1 MWVDC
6 QNCPLRT
13 TSAFR
18 PLEGAELDF
27 VRSVKTGQRSL
38 GPRTDIITA
47 GDVLDSVFTLFS
59 GWAIKYA
66 MLDGRGRQI
75 LDILLPGDLIGL
87 QAPMT
92 GEIRHSVRAVTSVSI
107 CTLDWQRFRSIFDDQ
122 PELSQA
128 LVSTLLLEE
137 RRADTRLLLIGQQR
151 PLARLC
157 YLFLEL
163 RERLLRRGMIVDSSF
178 ELPLTYEQIGDTV
191 GMSRSQ
197 VGASL
202 AEMKDRNW
210 ARLAAGVLTIEDRS
224 SMEDWC
230 HYEPLGDPSKR
241 ALI

>member
-6 QNCPLRT
+6 RDCPLRM

-27 VRSVKTGQRSL
+27 VRSVKTAQR
-38 GPRTDIITA
+38 TFAAKTEIITA

-59 GWAIKYA
+59 GWAVRYA
-66 MLDGRGRQI
+66 MLDGRDRQI

-87 QAPMT
+87 QGAMT
-92 GEIRHSVRAVTSVSI
+92 GEIGHSVRAVTSVSL
-107 CTLDWQRFRSIFDDQ
+107 CTLDWERFRSIFDDQ
-122 PELSQA
+122 PELSEA
-128 LVSTLLLEE
+128 LTSTLLQEE
-137 RRADTRLLLIGQQR
+137 RRADARLLLIGQQR

-163 RERLLRRGMIVDSSF
+163 RERLLRRGLIADGSF
-178 ELPLTYEQIGDTV
+178 DLPLTYEQIGDTV

-202 AEMKDRNW
+202 AEKDRKW
-210 ARLAAGVLTIEDRS
+210 ARLSAGVLTIENRS
-224 SMEDWC
+224 AMEDWC
-230 HYEPLGDPSKR
+230 RYQPIGDPSIR